1 MKCYS
6 LILISYL
13 TMKKLIILFA
23 LGSFGL
29 LLSSSPICTINQE
42 LNKDTASKLKEFRDQ
57 TLKTCL
63 SCTDESCKLKSWPED
78 KKGDEAVCKL
88 LFCTP
93 SYVSK
98 FFEKPGNVKPGK
110 TKIKFSYIINSKGK
124 IKDIEIK
131 SANGAMNARE
141 SYKYLQSFTAKTQFE
156 PLLISGKEVNL
167 NDLQGEHVAYTGKYE
182 DIDKTMPVNQGIWRN

>member
-1 MKCYS
+1 
-6 LILISYL
+6 
-13 TMKKLIILFA
+13 MKKLIILFA

-167 NDLQGEHVAYTGKYE
+167 NDLQGEHIAYTGKYE